1 MNHTKHQK
9 MDIIVERPAEIITIR
24 HNATIKAAA
33 AKMFNNK
40 VACLIVNN
48 DNGDFIGLVTE
59 RDIVNRVVAPSMD
72 IEKTTIEE
80 IMTTQVISCSPNTPS
95 SKVREIMTSHQIRHL
110 PIVYNKVVVGILSTR
125 DLMARQLLEDRA
137 AAEEVAMLSTCLK
150 SIDLNEVANIVTRE
164 VPKLF
169 GAMKCVLF
177 IHQNGSTRQD
187 ARLGEGASRS
197 QADCSSTKT
206 KASTLVS
213 YNNCSCPKE
222 SLGQITPHQLSL
234 SGNPA
239 SGPGLQRSG
248 SGSIGAGQFFNEAEF
263 RYDSIPCVCEN
274 LGGQS
279 PRLVIPL
286 NISTYRFSPDS
297 PLPPATSGG
306 KTAWSKQNGGGSSP
320 QDALRQGCP
329 ATGSAPTSAET
340 SYLCM
345 CGLAASVATN
355 KELTSY
361 KAKLARE
368 ILNSHL
374 TNAKLYQEA
383 RLTSLTDALTG
394 VGSRKLL
401 EDKLQTECARAKR
414 YKRQFS
420 IAFIDLDNFKTI
432 NDVLGHA
439 AGDDTLRK
447 LAKCM
452 KSQKRTPDVLARYG
466 GDEFVILMPE
476 TKAEDAVTLLERIR
490 NKVQKIKVVE
500 NLPMTISCGIA
511 QSLSEAA
518 DSPRELIRRADLALY
533 EAKSAG
539 RNCVKVW
546 DKTMSKA
553 INDNDIETEKIKNL
567 QRRIAGLS
575 VQAEKVFIQSIW
587 GLVQALEAK
596 DSYTKK
602 HSENVMHYAVGI
614 ATTMKIAPK
623 QLEVIRRAAM
633 IHDIGKIGIPDAILS
648 KPGNLTPR
656 ERSIIEQ
663 HPLVAVRILDKMT
676 FLEQEIAIVRHHH
689 EKWNGQGYPDG
700 LSNNSI
706 PIGARIMAVADTFD
720 ALTSNRP
727 YHNERSLAEAIEI
740 LVDSSGYDY
749 EPRAVKGMVA
759 WVQNVCSQ
767 MDVTQ
772 LTPEDLLDSQ
782 KQLDQS
788 SMAPLVADAVTH

>member
-1 MNHTKHQK
+1 
-9 MDIIVERPAEIITIR
+9 MDVIVERPAEIITIS
-24 HNATIKAAA
+24 HNATIKAASV
-33 AKMFNNK
+33 KMFTNK

-48 DNGDFIGLVTE
+48 DNGDFIGVVTE
-59 RDIVNRVVAPSMD
+59 RDIVNRVVAASMD
-72 IEKTTIEE
+72 IEKTTIDE
-80 IMTTQVISCSPNTPS
+80 IMTTQVISCSPDTPS

-110 PIVYNKVVVGILSTR
+110 PIVYNKVVVGIVSTR

-137 AAEEVAMLSTCLK
+137 AAEEVTMLSTCLK

-169 GAMKCVLF
+169 GAKKCVLF
-177 IHQNGSTRQD
+177 IHQNGSTRQ
-187 ARLGEGASRS
+187 GGACRS
-197 QADCSSTKT
+197 TTTKPY
-206 KASTLVS
+206 TLVS

-222 SLGQITPHQLSL
+222 SLGQITPQQLSL

-248 SGSIGAGQFFNEAEF
+248 SGSIGAGQFFNGAEF
-263 RYDSIPCVCEN
+263 CYDNIPCVCEK

-286 NISTYRFSPDS
+286 NISTHRFSPDS
-297 PLPPATSGG
+297 SLPPAASGG
-306 KTAWSKQNGGGSSP
+306 KTAWSKQNGGGG
-320 QDALRQGCP
+320 RGCP
-329 ATGSAPTSAET
+329 ATASAFRATAGSAPTSAET

-345 CGLAASVATN
+345 CGLAASAATN
-355 KELTSY
+355 RELTSY

-401 EDKLQTECARAKR
+401 EDKLQVECARAKR
-414 YKRQFS
+414 YKRQFA
-420 IAFIDLDNFKTI
+420 IAFLDLDNFKTI

-452 KSQKRTPDVLARYG
+452 KSQKRTSDVLTRYG

-476 TKAEDAVTLLERIR
+476 TKAEDAVTLIERIR
-490 NKVQKIKVVE
+490 NKVQEIKVVE

-546 DKTMSKA
+546 DETMSKA
-553 INDNDIETEKIKNL
+553 LSNNDIETEKIKKL
-567 QRRIAGLS
+567 QRRITGLS

-623 QLEVIRRAAM
+623 QLDIIRRAAM

-648 KPGNLTPR
+648 KPGKLTPR
-656 ERSIIEQ
+656 ERSVIEQ
-663 HPLVAVRILDKMT
+663 HPLVAVRILEKMT

-720 ALTSNRP
+720 ALTSNRS
-727 YHNERSLAEAIEI
+727 YHNARSLNEAIEI

-767 MDVTQ
+767 LGVTQ

-788 SMAPLVADAVTH
+788 FMAPLVADAVTH